1 MQRLLKIPLYS
12 NNRELI
18 AYDKCVLIIGKIL
31 LYLSIKSTY
40 AVAIKSTT
48 NQIRATTLE
57 MHYNECMN

>member
-1 MQRLLKIPLYS
+1 MSLYS
-12 NNRELI
+12 DNREV
-18 AYDKCVLIIGKIL
+18 AYDKCVLIFGKML

-48 NQIRATTLE
+48 NQITATILE